1 MLTNIL
7 EISPKAI
14 ISPMPDQIS
23 SELNGEVV
31 ILNLSSGVYY
41 GLNDVGTRIWEL
53 IQHPCRFEQL
63 HDVLQEEYDVPP
75 DTCRQEL
82 LKLLLE
88 LKNACLIEVKNETA
102 S

>member
-1 MLTNIL
+1 MLTDVL
-7 EISPKAI
+7 EISPQAI
-14 ISPMPDQIS
+14 ISPMPEQIS

-41 GLNDVGTRIWEL
+41 GLNEVGTRIWEL
-53 IQHPCRFEQL
+53 IQQPCRFNEL
-63 HDVLQEEYDVPP
+63 HNVLLEEYDVPP
-75 DTCRQEL
+75 DACQQEL